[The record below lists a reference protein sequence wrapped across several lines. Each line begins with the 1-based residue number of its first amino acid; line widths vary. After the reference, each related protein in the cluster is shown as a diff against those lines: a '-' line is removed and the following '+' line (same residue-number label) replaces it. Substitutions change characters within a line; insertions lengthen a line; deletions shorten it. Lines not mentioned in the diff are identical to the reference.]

1 MVFFVALLSRLGKE
15 LLLSW
20 DDLRS
25 LARYCVAAW
34 ERDEF
39 LAL

>member
-20 DDLRS
+20 DLRS